1 MLKEITH
8 EKAIEVLKSGG
19 EIVVKRDSQLDLKYK
34 MANNRLLWAIEDKW
48 NNMPIKTLAEFLSN
62 QIYIEKTPTKA
73 SMTFSRDQIQELTLL
88 EIVRNSRPADFAEV
102 SHAKFKVEFSS
113 EEFKEITAT
122 KAIENMWEDK
132 GVYSKGKTDIIIR
145 KCEFIDSLTVGSL
158 NNYCWYELHKTT
170 STHEST
176 YPSGFNLVVP
186 THILFGK
193 EITITIEEVE

>member
-62 QIYIEKTPTKA
+62 QIYIEKTPNKA

-88 EIVRNSRPADFAEV
+88 EIVRKACPVDFAEV
-102 SHAKFKVEFSS
+102 SHGKFKIEISS
-113 EEFKEITAT
+113 EEFKEITAI
-122 KAIENMWEDK
+122 KAIENAWGNKNAYFKVKEYDA
-132 GVYSKGKTDIIIR
+132 IR
-145 KCEFIDSLTVGSL
+145 KITDIDSLTVGGL